1 ASVPSTQNQ
10 QLCDISPRA
19 TGTAGNARTAG
30 TWLLHGWQR
39 ALGSCGCR
47 VPLAAMNLLPLLV
60 LLAVCWP
67 AHGWDNCGNVT
78 RWRVVLGATQLSR
91 LGPEAQVRRIRQLL
105 SHQHYDSNTD
115 RNDIALLEL
124 DHPVQCNDY
133 IQLACVADT
142 TVRVSEL
149 TSCYV
154 SGWGST
160 SARNAK
166 ASDVLQEAQVHLID
180 LQLCNSTWCLKGVI
194 LALDMML

>member
-1 ASVPSTQNQ
+1 
-10 QLCDISPRA
+10 
-19 TGTAGNARTAG
+19 
-30 TWLLHGWQR
+30 
-39 ALGSCGCR
+39 
-47 VPLAAMNLLPLLV
+47 M
-60 LLAVCWP
+60 
-67 AHGWDNCGNVT
+67 
-78 RWRVVLGATQLSR
+78 WRVVAGTTQLSR

-160 SARNAK
+160 SARSEFPK
-166 ASDVLQEAQVHLID
+166 ALVCGGTGHGGEPRWAS
-180 LQLCNSTWCLKGVI
+180 
-194 LALDMML
+194 